1 MRTRLSLHFC
11 EMQGDF
17 DEMQGGGKRNP
28 AKSRRISEAWMGFSL
43 LQEQGGYPRLA
54 GR

>member
-1 MRTRLSLHFC
+1 MRTRLSLHFW

-17 DEMQGGGKRNP
+17 DEMQGGGKHNQ

-43 LQEQGGYPRLA
+43 LHKQGGYLP
-54 GR
+54 